1 MSDLSR
7 LIALGRRRRGGPS
20 IYVQRPLRRTVGHRL
35 AVWGIVDYAMA
46 AALVVSLI
54 VLTIRKLETPG
65 GRDVSREYVESN
77 VLFYVGLA
85 VTIMFFSA
93 WVDLLTMAE
102 GESQGTPT
110 LVVWSIVDAVM
121 VPVVGATGCYLWRRD
136 QDW

>member
-1 MSDLSR
+1 MSILSR
-7 LIALGRRRRGGPS
+7 LIAVGLWGVGVAVALQYMLNDLYAEVSG
-20 IYVQRPLRRTVGHRL
+20 TV
-35 AVWGIVDYAMA
+35 WEIVDYGMA

-54 VLTIRKLETPG
+54 ALAIRKLETPG

-85 VTIMFFSA
+85 VTLMFFSA
-93 WVDLLTMAE
+93 WVNLLTIAD

>member
-1 MSDLSR
+1 MSILSR
-7 LIALGRRRRGGPS
+7 LIAVGLWGVATAVALQYMFNDLYAEVSG
-20 IYVQRPLRRTVGHRL
+20 TV
-35 AVWGIVDYAMA
+35 WEIVDYGMA

-54 VLTIRKLETPG
+54 ALAIRKLETPG

-85 VTIMFFSA
+85 VTLMFFSA
-93 WVDLLTMAE
+93 WVNLLTIAE
-102 GESQGTPT
+102 GESQGTST